1 MAAPTK
7 SSFSK
12 PDQTAHPTKNM
23 TVDIVTLGDRKFH
36 RVTIQPGWRWT
47 KDLGP
52 VVGAETCQT
61 EHLLYMLS
69 GRMTVHSDSGEEVDY
84 TTGDLASI
92 PPGHD
97 GWTVGD
103 EPAVW
108 IEIPH

>member
-7 SSFSK
+7 ANFAK
-12 PDQTAHPTKNM
+12 PDQTMRPTENM
-23 TVDIVTLGDRKFH
+23 TVEVVALGGHKFH
-36 RVTIQPGWRWT
+36 RVTVQPGWRWT

-52 VVGAETCQT
+52 VIGADTCHD
-61 EHLLYMLS
+61 EHLLYVLS
-69 GRMTVHSDSGEEVDY
+69 GRVVVHADSGEEVEFAG
-84 TTGDLASI
+84 GDLASI

-108 IEIPH
+108 IQIPR